1 MLSAA
6 NFWLLI
12 KALIAITPWLVTA
25 IQSGRIRA
33 ASQQEL
39 KDAILSDMDRRI
51 ELAKAARDA
60 DDLTD
65 PYMPDEL
72 RKRIK
77 DGRA

>member
-1 MLSAA
+1 MLSAG

-25 IQSGRIRA
+25 IQTGRIRA
-33 ASQQEL
+33 ASQAEL
-39 KDAILSDMDRRI
+39 SNEIFKLISERVDRARKAKDG
-51 ELAKAARDA
+51 

-72 RKRIK
+72 RKRLK
-77 DGRA
+77 GDK